1 MNKHVQ
7 IRNIPESK
15 HRKLKARAAMRG
27 MTITDYV
34 ERLIDRDL
42 QKPSWAEIASI
53 IEQMPTH
60 ASQGE
65 TPSESVRTNRDE
77 A

>member
-1 MNKHVQ
+1 MNKFVQ
-7 IRNIPESK
+7 IRNIPEAK
-15 HRKLKARAAMRG
+15 HRKLKARAAERG

-42 QKPSWAEIASI
+42 QKPSWAEIGAMI
-53 IEQMPTH
+53 DRLPTH
-60 ASQGE
+60 VSNGE
-65 TPSESVRTNRDE
+65 TPSESVRIGRDE

>member
-7 IRNIPESK
+7 IRNLQEAK
-15 HRKLKARAAMRG
+15 HRKLKSRAAECG

-42 QKPSWAEIASI
+42 ERPTMAEIIKRAKGL
-53 IEQMPTH
+53 
-60 ASQGE
+60 SQIDIG
-65 TPSESVRTNRDE
+65 TSAVDFVREDRDSR
-77 A
+77 